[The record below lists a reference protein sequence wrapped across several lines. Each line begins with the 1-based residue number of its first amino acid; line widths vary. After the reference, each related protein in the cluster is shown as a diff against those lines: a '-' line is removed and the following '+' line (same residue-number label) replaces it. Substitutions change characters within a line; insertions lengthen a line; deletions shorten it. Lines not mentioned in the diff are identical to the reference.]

1 MKKILGLVV
10 LSLLSISASAADL
23 MALSADP
30 GVQPSMGANI
40 VVEGSACPGIGATG
54 FSSTGLLLSCQS
66 GVWREPESVQIQSG
80 EAYTS
85 NCSSYWVY
93 AAQSI
98 CYGYPHVD
106 IVFEEP
112 MADIPRIIVSDKS
125 LFPFTPCAAGAAD
138 AIDHIVTN
146 VTRFGFRLLGGA
158 SPASSSGCG
167 AAASNSR
174 AVSLFSWFAI
184 TKK

>member
-1 MKKILGLVV
+1 MTEMGDRFTADSQRADRFHQADSRGGLPVD
-10 LSLLSISASAADL
+10 LISPLQGITWRFTQFASGCD
-23 MALSADP
+23 
-30 GVQPSMGANI
+30 
-40 VVEGSACPGIGATG
+40 
-54 FSSTGLLLSCQS
+54 CQS

-80 EAYTS
+80 EAYTL
-85 NCSSYWVY
+85 NCSSYWVS

-98 CYGYPHVD
+98 CYGYPHID
-106 IVFEEP
+106 IAFEQP

-158 SPASSSGCG
+158 SPVSNSGCG

-174 AVSLFSWFAI
+174 AVSLFSWLAI